1 MALVTEVFRFA
12 MHQMAVQALKIILI
26 VRRHVRVRRL
36 DGLSLFNQGLLVMT
50 LRAGFDRWFLRIS
63 FIRTMTA
70 CARDTHRR
78 MAISTELLISGLG
91 NAKAEH
97 CAKEDREVER
107 GLQHVRFPLVDSF
120 FRRHLRR
127 DRVIIRATR
136 VFSIRAEVCKKSI
149 LWYVVQ
155 KRGSESQYACRPTKC
170 RRRKSQNSKE
180 C

>member
-1 MALVTEVFRFA
+1 MALVAEVFRFA
-12 MHQMAVQALKIILI
+12 MHQVAVQALKVILI

-36 DGLSLFNQGLLVMT
+36 DGLGLFNQSLLVMA
-50 LRAGFDRWFLRIS
+50 LRASFDRRFLRIS
-63 FIRTMTA
+63 FIRTMA
-70 CARDTHRR
+70 ASAGDAHRR
-78 MAISTELLISGLG
+78 VTISTELLISGLG

-107 GLQHVRFPLVDSF
+107 GLQHLRVPLVDF

-127 DRVIIRATR
+127 DRVIIRVTR
-136 VFSIRAEVCKKSI
+136 IYSIQAEVCKKSI

-155 KRGSESQYACRPTKC
+155 KMGSESQYVCRPTNC